1 MKLVVIAGP
10 PSAGKTAVAKQIV
23 GHLCPNYVLAYF
35 KIDVAKALE
44 DQELAREFGIATRK
58 VYSGDLCPDHA
69 GVMVLGDAIGWSQKL
84 GADFLLVETA
94 GLCLRCAP
102 YLNQGVGIVV
112 VSAISGIHAPAKM
125 GPMVGLADVA
135 VVTKIDLV
143 SQAEREVLREKIR
156 GVNGDLMLVETNALQ
171 GTALQPLYHYL
182 ESSGDIDPV
191 TLELKG
197 IPPLGTCTI
206 CVGKK
211 QVGWEHH
218 FGLVR
223 TLAGAVG
230 QYLYRGE

>member
-1 MKLVVIAGP
+1 MKLVIIAGP

-23 GHLCPNYVLAYF
+23 GYLRSRWVMAYL
-35 KIDVAKALE
+35 KIDVAKAYE
-44 DQELAREFGIATRK
+44 DEELAREFGIFTRK

-69 GVMVLGDAIGWSQKL
+69 GVMVLGDALCWCQEL

-112 VSAISGIHAPAKM
+112 ISAISGIHAPAKM

-156 GVNGDLMLVETNALQ
+156 EVNSDLMLVETNALQ
-171 GTALQPLYHYL
+171 GTALQRLYHHL
-182 ESSGDIDPV
+182 ESSGDIDPL

-211 QVGWEHH
+211 KVGWEHH